1 MRDCLK
7 EESMRTFDLT
17 PLFRTTVG
25 FDRMD
30 QLLNAAMQL
39 ESKATSY
46 PPYNIARAGEDAYR
60 ITLAVAGFGEDNLDI
75 TVQENRLTVTGRSD
89 ESSDTVEYLH
99 RGIAGRAF
107 ERRFQL
113 ADHIK
118 VTGARM
124 ENGLLHIELMREIP
138 EALKPRTIAIETG
151 QNKELSAAK

>member
-1 MRDCLK
+1 
-7 EESMRTFDLT
+7 MRTFDLT
-17 PLFRTTVG
+17 PLFRTSVG

-39 ESKATSY
+39 ENKTTSY
-46 PPYNIARAGEDAYR
+46 PPYNIARAGEDAYC

-75 TVQENRLTVTGRSD
+75 TVQESRLTVTGKHDD
-89 ESSDTVEYLH
+89 ESDAVEYLH

-124 ENGLLHIELMREIP
+124 DNGLLHIDLMREIP
-138 EALKPRTIAIETG
+138 EALKPRTIAIQAGET
-151 QNKELSAAK
+151 KELSAAK